1 MYNVVN
7 GAFALSEFALGIAL
21 TVFVGTTVLLLILL
35 ICLAASK
42 SFRAV
47 FFREHAEKTA
57 KTEKA
62 YKPKKSK
69 NKSKE
74 PDPLD
79 ELEEVPVPPI
89 PRPTVQ
95 PKTAKSDKEQ
105 AREELEFLEM
115 VETIPLEAM
124 TLPPDR
130 PRAHRI
136 PLRKSSEG
144 GEGGTYSPRMI
155 TITRARGG
163 HTKPEEHEVPSNPTP
178 TARRGVKRD

>member
-21 TVFVGTTVLLLILL
+21 TVFVGATVLLVILL

-47 FFREHAEKTA
+47 FFREHAQNGKKSA
-57 KTEKA
+57 KT
-62 YKPKKSK
+62 KKSK
-69 NKSKE
+69 KSKD

-79 ELEEVPVPPI
+79 GLEEIPI
-89 PRPTVQ
+89 PTVQ
-95 PKTAKSDKEQ
+95 PKTAKPDAQQQSK
-105 AREELEFLEM
+105 EELEFLER

-136 PLRKSSEG
+136 PLRKSSDG
-144 GEGGTYSPRMI
+144 SEGGTYSPRMI
-155 TITRARGG
+155 TITRTRNGQTRP
-163 HTKPEEHEVPSNPTP
+163 HENEVHDKPVT